1 MVDERPVKPDFHWI
15 VRDITRVAV
24 GYGFSLKEDDT
35 TPGQPIAYE
44 DLSSELPTVLNYTFA
59 EWLKEIQTVWH
70 VSCFEND
77 WRRYLLG
84 KKSIDQFN
92 AQYCLGKLLNDTA
105 KGHYPDP
112 FICSSGIVVSSV

>member
-1 MVDERPVKPDFHWI
+1 MVDDRPIKPDFHCL

-44 DLSSELPTVLNYTFA
+44 DLSSELPAVLNYTFT
-59 EWLKEIQTVWH
+59 EWLKEIQTIWN
-70 VSCFEND
+70 VSYFEND

-84 KKSIDQFN
+84 KKPTLPVQER
-92 AQYCLGKLLNDTA
+92 ACL
-105 KGHYPDP
+105 P
-112 FICSSGIVVSSV
+112 FLRDWKKME